1 MTDKHTETPEE
12 QAKDQPAGGKWQ
24 QMAEDEQAAA
34 DEQQEQMKEG
44 MEKRSRESLENEIVD
59 LRLKYQESDDKAL
72 RIQAEMQNLRRRLEE
87 DMKRR
92 QKFAIEK
99 LVQELLP
106 VADSLAR
113 GIEAVAEGDVAR
125 EGMQLTAGMLQ
136 DVLQKNGVQFIQPEK
151 GDAFDP
157 QKHEAMSMVP
167 MEGIESNTIAEV
179 LQAGCELNGRV
190 LKAAMVIVAR

>member
-1 MTDKHTETPEE
+1 MTDKHVETSEE
-12 QAKDQPAGGKWQ
+12 SQEQSAGSKWQ
-24 QMAEDEQAAA
+24 QMAEEEQAVV

-44 MEKRSRESLENEIVD
+44 MEQRSRESLENELVD
-59 LRLKYQESDDKAL
+59 LRLKFKESEDKAL

-106 VADSLAR
+106 VADSLTR

-125 EGMQLTAGMLQ
+125 EGMELTASMLQ
-136 DVLQKNGVQFIQPEK
+136 DVLSKNGVQFIQPEV
-151 GDAFDP
+151 GEAFDP
-157 QKHEAMSMVP
+157 QKHEAMSMIPV
-167 MEGIESNTIAEV
+167 EGAQTNTIVEV